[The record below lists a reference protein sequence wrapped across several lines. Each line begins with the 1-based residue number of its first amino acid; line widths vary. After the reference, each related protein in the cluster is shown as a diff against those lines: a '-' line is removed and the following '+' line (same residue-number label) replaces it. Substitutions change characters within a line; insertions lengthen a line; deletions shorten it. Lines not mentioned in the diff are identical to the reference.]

1 MSDAGGEAWFVRE
14 AIAGDTL
21 TRLIVILLA
30 EEIRPSGLPIHD
42 IRTLDLAFG
51 GMQAHSAAQRRE
63 ARVRSVDT
71 GSPRPPA
78 PRATPTRH
86 L

>member
-51 GMQAHSAAQRRE
+51 GHA
-63 ARVRSVDT
+63 
-71 GSPRPPA
+71 GP
-78 PRATPTRH
+78 
-86 L
+86 